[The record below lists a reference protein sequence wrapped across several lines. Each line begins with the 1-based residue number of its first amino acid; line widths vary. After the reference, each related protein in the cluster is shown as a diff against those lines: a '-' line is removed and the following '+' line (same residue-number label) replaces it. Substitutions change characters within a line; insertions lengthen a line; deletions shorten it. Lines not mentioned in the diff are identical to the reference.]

1 MVARDPY
8 RWRELIHQEV
18 RRADGTATPL
28 HRWVRRYRRPFDLT
42 WPLWECVGADLALF
56 TGGNYL
62 NFQPA
67 APGVMPVAAAD
78 RAGLVSAECL
88 ESDRGWMLPPLR
100 HPLRGAVRRAAG
112 GLRPLRRLPVVLYQP
127 HPQRYE

>member
-1 MVARDPY
+1 MVARNPH

-42 WPLWECVGADLALF
+42 WPYGSAWERIRPF
-56 TGGNYL
+56 STGGNYL

-67 APGVMPVAAAD
+67 EDDATRTAALWEQLPAAPTGQAKYDPDNLFRVSRNGRGGFSLRPV
-78 RAGLVSAECL
+78 
-88 ESDRGWMLPPLR
+88 
-100 HPLRGAVRRAAG
+100 RGARG
-112 GLRPLRRLPVVLYQP
+112 GEV
-127 HPQRYE
+127 